1 MYFDHHVHPE
11 HGPYHPGTYPLS
23 WIEAY
28 LEVGRT
34 RGVVGIGLVEHGYRF
49 REAAGLLPT
58 PWAEARCR
66 YPLAAYTELCDTLRS
81 DPRIAVG
88 LEMDYVPGR
97 EEAIRAYL
105 SRYRWDFVLG
115 SVHWLGDFGLDVG
128 EMKHRY
134 AERPLLDLWREY
146 YQTQIAMVASGLFD
160 VVTHPDL
167 PKLFGGPRPSE
178 AELLPLYRALV
189 EALADTRVA
198 LELNTSGLRRPV
210 REMYPALP
218 LLELAARAGV
228 PLVLA
233 SDAHEPENVGYAFA
247 RARDLARRAGFRE
260 VMGFSGGERVR
271 LPLEA

>member
-1 MYFDHHVHPE
+1 VYFDHHVHPE

-28 LEVGRT
+28 LAVGRE
-34 RGVVGIGLVEHGYRF
+34 RGVAGIGLVEHGYRF
-49 REAAGLLPT
+49 LEAAGLLPT

-66 YPLAAYTELCDTLRS
+66 YPLEAYTRLCDEVRTALGV
-81 DPRIAVG
+81 AVG

-97 EEAIRAYL
+97 EDAIRAYL

-115 SVHWLGDFGLDVG
+115 SVHWLGDFGLDVA
-128 EMKHRY
+128 EMRDRY
-134 AERPLLDLWREY
+134 AERPLLEIWREY
-146 YQTQIAMVASGLFD
+146 YRTQVAMVATGLFD

-167 PKLFGGPRPSE
+167 PKIFGGERPPE
-178 AELLPLYRALV
+178 DELLPLYRSLV

-210 REMYPALP
+210 REMYPTPAL
-218 LLELAARAGV
+218 LAMAARAGV

-233 SDAHEPENVGYAFA
+233 SDAHEPENVGYAFDA
-247 RARDLARRAGFRE
+247 AAELARRAGFRE
-260 VMGFSGGERVR
+260 AAGFRDGQRVA
-271 LPLEA
+271 LPL